1 VNALPIADPM
11 KLVLVIPW
19 LLLVPMIASAQ
30 MDHAHTPGPGE
41 ECSKLSPEFQ
51 AIVSEMDGLGSWI
64 EASPKPESTPVL
76 KPGIHKLEVALR
88 PLSEVWLV
96 GKERM
101 SRHTPGAEGT
111 MANKTEPS
119 EKVDN
124 LFGGFVLLNVPRDGL
139 YRISTDSTLW
149 IEIIDG
155 GKPIERVKITPRL
168 HCGRIHK
175 SLGFPLKRE
184 RSYWLEMSG
193 SKRSHVT
200 VLFTEEPE
208 D

>member
-1 VNALPIADPM
+1 M
-11 KLVLVIPW
+11 KLVLVILW
-19 LLLVPMIASAQ
+19 LLFVPMTVSAQ
-30 MDHAHTPGPGE
+30 MDHAHTPDPGE
-41 ECSKLSPEFQ
+41 DCSKLSPELQ
-51 AIVSEMDGLGSWI
+51 AIVSEMDGPGSRI
-64 EASPKPESTPVL
+64 EASARPENTPAPT
-76 KPGIHKLEVALR
+76 PGIHKLEVALQ

-96 GKERM
+96 GKESI
-101 SRHTPGAEGT
+101 SRHTPGAGGT

-124 LFGGFVLLNVPRDGL
+124 LFGGFVLLTVPRDGL
-139 YRISTDSTLW
+139 YRISTDSALW
-149 IEIIDG
+149 VEVIEL
-155 GKPIERVKITPRL
+155 GKPIARVKITPRL

-200 VLFTEEPE
+200 VLITEEPE
-208 D
+208 G

>member
-1 VNALPIADPM
+1 MNALSIADPM

-30 MDHAHTPGPGE
+30 MDHTHTPGPGE

-64 EASPKPESTPVL
+64 EASPKPESNPAL

-88 PLSEVWLV
+88 PLAEVWLV
-96 GKERM
+96 EKE
-101 SRHTPGAEGT
+101 SVAPTPGAEGT

-200 VLFTEEPE
+200 VLITEEPE
-208 D
+208 G

>member
-1 VNALPIADPM
+1 MNALSIADPM
-11 KLVLVIPW
+11 KLLIVIFW
-19 LLLVPMIASAQ
+19 LLLVPMIVSAQ
-30 MDHAHTPGPGE
+30 TDHTHTPGPGE

-51 AIVSEMDGLGSWI
+51 AIVSAMDGPGSWI
-64 EASPKPESTPVL
+64 EASPKPESTPAL
-76 KPGIHKLEVALR
+76 KSGIHKLEVALR

-101 SRHTPGAEGT
+101 SRHTPGTEDT
-111 MANKTEPS
+111 MANKTEPR

-139 YRISTDSTLW
+139 YRISTDSAFW
-149 IEIIDG
+149 MEVIEL

-200 VLFTEEPE
+200 VLMTEEPE
-208 D
+208 G

>member
-1 VNALPIADPM
+1 MKALSIGDPM
-11 KLVLVIPW
+11 KFVLVIPW
-19 LLLVPMIASAQ
+19 LLLIPMMASAQ
-30 MDHAHTPGPGE
+30 MDHTHTPGPGE

-51 AIVSEMDGLGSWI
+51 AIVSEMDGPGSWI
-64 EASPKPESTPVL
+64 EASPKPENTPAL
-76 KPGIHKLEVALR
+76 QPGIHKLDVALR

-96 GKERM
+96 GKESI
-101 SRHTPGAEGT
+101 SRHSQGAEGT

-149 IEIIDG
+149 IEIIDE

-175 SLGFPLKRE
+175 SLGFRLKRE

-193 SKRSHVT
+193 GKHSHVM
-200 VLFTEEPE
+200 VLMTEEPE
-208 D
+208 G